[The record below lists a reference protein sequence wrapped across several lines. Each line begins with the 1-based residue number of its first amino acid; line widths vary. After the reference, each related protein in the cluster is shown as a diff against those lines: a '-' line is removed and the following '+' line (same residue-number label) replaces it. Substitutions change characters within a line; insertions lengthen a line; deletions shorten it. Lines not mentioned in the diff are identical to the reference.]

1 MVSLLGTDKAP
12 THHTTSWEDTLTGTL
27 VERGLF
33 ICLLMTG
40 VMLATARVSVGVVE
54 MVT

>member
-1 MVSLLGTDKAP
+1 MVYLLGTDKAP
-12 THHTTSWEDTLTGTL
+12 THHTTSWEDSLTGTL
-27 VERGLF
+27 GLF

-40 VMLATARVSVGVVE
+40 VMLATARVSVGVAE